1 MSALPEEKIEK
12 AIFPAGFYHTKAK
25 AIRKASKEL
34 VERFGSR
41 VPDTIEELLTLPGVG
56 RKTANLV
63 VTLAHNKA
71 GICVDT
77 HVHRITNRWGYVK
90 TKTPHETEQALRAKL
105 PKKHWIAINT
115 ILVMHGQNICKPVS
129 PVLQPLPRLEI
140 LRPHRRD
147 QKPIMDKRKA
157 GQIARL
163 FFLHWSLVT
172 RPLFFTLSLSQPL
185 GAGAGAGAG
194 AAGAA
199 AAGTCMPRAV
209 ITSTAFPFTSFA
221 LAIASARL
229 PPEKAAF
236 ASSHILA
243 AAS

>member
-1 MSALPEEKIEK
+1 MKDSDIHKVMKLLEAELRQFGLPPVSAMAEEAIVDPFKILISTIISARTKDEVTGPATERLFALADSPGKMSRLSEKRIEK

-25 AIRKASKEL
+25 AIRKTSQEL
-34 VERFGSR
+34 VERFGSL

-115 ILVMHGQNICKPVS
+115 ILVMHGQNICKPISPLCSRCPVS
-129 PVLQPLPRLEI
+129 
-140 LRPHRRD
+140 
-147 QKPIMDKRKA
+147 KCC
-157 GQIARL
+157 ARIG
-163 FFLHWSLVT
+163 VT
-172 RPLFFTLSLSQPL
+172 RS
-185 GAGAGAGAG
+185 
-194 AAGAA
+194 
-199 AAGTCMPRAV
+199 R
-209 ITSTAFPFTSFA
+209 
-221 LAIASARL
+221 
-229 PPEKAAF
+229 
-236 ASSHILA
+236 
-243 AAS
+243 

>member
-1 MSALPEEKIEK
+1 MKDKDIHVVMRLLEAEMRQFGLPPVSAMAEEAIVDPFKILVSTILSARTKDEVTGPATERLFALADSPGKMSRLSEERIEK

-25 AIRKASKEL
+25 AIRKTSQEL

-71 GICVDT
+71 GVCVDT

-115 ILVMHGQNICKPVS
+115 ILVMHGQNICKPLS
-129 PVLQPLPRLEI
+129 PLCSRCPVF
-140 LRPHRRD
+140 
-147 QKPIMDKRKA
+147 KYC
-157 GQIARL
+157 ARIG
-163 FFLHWSLVT
+163 VT
-172 RPLFFTLSLSQPL
+172 KSR
-185 GAGAGAGAG
+185 
-194 AAGAA
+194 
-199 AAGTCMPRAV
+199 
-209 ITSTAFPFTSFA
+209 
-221 LAIASARL
+221 
-229 PPEKAAF
+229 
-236 ASSHILA
+236 
-243 AAS
+243 